1 MTEIQCSECGQA
13 FQRVPGVNGAAVC
26 AAGHEVDLAHDIARN
41 LDDGETLTW
50 TRDGNLAY
58 NSAPRTYVVG
68 LPVIVTVSDDGTV
81 TYEVDT
87 SEAGAAIR
95 EDDYSSEARRDSE
108 AVDGDHGARM
118 AAQS

>member
-1 MTEIQCSECGQA
+1 MTEIQCSECGTA
-13 FQRVPGVNGAAVC
+13 FYRVSDVGLAECLNGHV
-26 AAGHEVDLAHDIARN
+26 VDIAHDIARN
-41 LDDGETLTW
+41 LDDGESLTW
-50 TRDGNLAY
+50 TPDGALAY

-95 EDDYSSEARRDSE
+95 EGDYSSQAQRDSE
-108 AVDGDHGARM
+108 AVDADHAARM
-118 AAQS
+118 AARS